1 MIFFESSACSTS
13 VYGKSLWIFGRVCAE
28 LCARYKLQYV
38 VVPLKACSGEVTPTY
53 HSIQMEFS
61 LHSRM
66 SDFWYLA
73 KWRDS
78 QWCSNPWFCSPSLQ
92 TVFSIHIHISCKRK
106 MRPSF
111 ARLASVCKT
120 KFKAVTLASL
130 LRGFRQGFG
139 HHSFDD
145 EKLPTWKNCMIS
157 IWFLYADICTCNVYA
172 AILVQRFD
180 ALKVKSGLQPE
191 FFSWDVS
198 LDEPLR
204 SGLSRWWERWL
215 DKNRLTAEEKAF
227 GMLAEAGKGN
237 TRDNPSVGW
246 WVMVLRFSKKNSQAG
261 GEGISAAIALV
272 CINSVSELLRYRRVE
287 VEWAGGS
294 WDFGIAVW
302 DAKISGCLGCRIF
315 CQCAGLMQCFR
326 ALESQVVRAKKL
338 LKMAVEKLHEWCKVR
353 AKWTWETFACMMCVG
368 HPAGVSVQSCS
379 ITVSYNT
386 PIGGSSD
393 RCMQASVRNVHRCTM
408 CKYYFQQPFQHSQT
422 QSTKHAILMQTK
434 MHAARIFPWGNRK
447 PFKTLHPTTY
457 TSHHTSSW
465 LQDTRGL

>member
-246 WVMVLRFSKKNSQAG
+246 WVMVLRFSKKKLAG
-261 GEGISAAIALV
+261 RWRRNFCSHCPSLHQLGIRVATVPSSWSGMGWWFV
-272 CINSVSELLRYRRVE
+272 RFWHRGMRCQDFVLLRMPYFLPMC
-287 VEWAGGS
+287 WPH
-294 WDFGIAVW
+294 AVLQ
-302 DAKISGCLGCRIF
+302 G
-315 CQCAGLMQCFR
+315 
-326 ALESQVVRAKKL
+326 
-338 LKMAVEKLHEWCKVR
+338 
-353 AKWTWETFACMMCVG
+353 
-368 HPAGVSVQSCS
+368 AGVSGC
-379 ITVSYNT
+379 
-386 PIGGSSD
+386 
-393 RCMQASVRNVHRCTM
+393 
-408 CKYYFQQPFQHSQT
+408 
-422 QSTKHAILMQTK
+422 
-434 MHAARIFPWGNRK
+434 
-447 PFKTLHPTTY
+447 
-457 TSHHTSSW
+457 
-465 LQDTRGL
+465 